1 MATIIQSRDASC
13 LSVED
18 VYEMAASI
26 GKDFECLIN
35 GEGDDQTCVGELM
48 QKVIRAL
55 EYLEQ
60 LVDNSDK
67 KSNDEIELTASNGMQ
82 QAEAEILLQQKV
94 NSVYMNFIVH

>member
-1 MATIIQSRDASC
+1 MATTIQCRDASC
-13 LSVED
+13 LCVED

-35 GEGDDQTCVGELM
+35 GEDDQTCVGELM

-67 KSNDEIELTASNGMQ
+67 KSTDEIGLTASNGMQ

-94 NSVYMNFIVH
+94 STAYTNFIVH